1 MRRPYYIPFHA
12 HSNDFPPLEQA
23 LEHPDGLLA
32 VGGTLS
38 INRLIC
44 AYSQG
49 IFPWYSDDEPI
60 LWWAPS
66 QRLVLFPEALKISRS
81 LAKTIRKQKFSVS
94 LDNNFQEVI
103 EACAA
108 PRDNQPGTWIT
119 ADMQNA
125 YYKLH
130 QHRLAHSVE
139 AWYEGRLVGGLYG
152 VALGKVFFG
161 ESMFTRMTDASKVA
175 FVHLVKQLQI
185 WGYELI
191 DCQVYTRHL
200 ESLGAVE
207 ISRTEF
213 SNLLDCLCKQ
223 QGKIGKWEFENEN
236 VF

>member
-1 MRRPYYIPFHA
+1 MRRPYYIPVNA
-12 HSNDFPPLEQA
+12 HPDDFPPLEQA
-23 LEHPDGLLA
+23 LEYPDGLLA
-32 VGGTLS
+32 VGGSLS
-38 INRLIC
+38 INRIIC
-44 AYSQG
+44 AYLQG

-81 LAKTIRKQKFSVS
+81 LAKTIRKQKFSITM
-94 LDNNFQEVI
+94 DNHFQQVI

-108 PRDNQPGTWIT
+108 PRDNQDGTWIT
-119 ADMQNA
+119 SDMQAA

-139 AWYEGRLVGGLYG
+139 VWYEGRLVAGLYG
-152 VALGKVFFG
+152 IALGKVFFG
-161 ESMFTRMTDASKVA
+161 ESMFTLMTDASKVA

-207 ISRTEF
+207 IPRIEF
-213 SNLLDCLCKQ
+213 GNLLDCLCTQ
-223 QGKIGKWEFENEN
+223 EGKIGKWEFDNEY